1 MKKNLFLALM
11 LVMMSSCSGGSQV
24 IEELWFSFK
33 NLAVALV
40 VFVLLSVAFS
50 FLSVLFLKKPCREQF
65 WKVVKN
71 NKKK

>member
-24 IEELWFSFK
+24 IEELWFGFK

-40 VFVLLSVAFS
+40 ALVLLLTFFS
-50 FLSVLFLKKPCREQF
+50 FLSVLFLDKPCRDQF
-65 WKVVKN
+65 WKVLKC